1 MILIGSQRSG
11 AMALADHLMNQV
23 ENDHVEVIA
32 MDGFI
37 ADDLHGALEEAHAI
51 SLGTKCQKF
60 LVSVSLNPPE
70 GVVVTNEGFEETADR
85 VAQKLGLDDHPRAIA
100 VHEKNGRRHAHAVWN
115 RIDIDTMTAKELGL
129 YKLKLRDL
137 SKELFLD
144 HGWDLPEGL
153 KTYGKGDPLNFTLEQ
168 WQQAQ
173 RFDVDPREVKQA
185 FHEAWAQSDDRK
197 SLTNALRDR
206 GLYLAKGD
214 RRGFVALDIDGNVY
228 SLSRWSG
235 IKTKDVKARL
245 GDASEMDSVSTVTE
259 WLKTRKTEQ
268 VLGYVRQVK
277 AKHSNEMQPFH
288 DERAE
293 MVAAQRKERDD
304 LKKKQDERWAKE
316 TKQRQDRLN
325 GGLRGL
331 FDRITGAH
339 RKTQR
344 RNERDAVICAHRD
357 QEQRDTL
364 IYAQMAERRRLF
376 DRVKPV
382 RNRHKQERIKIA
394 KTIRGYIRRNVTS
407 GKQINTR
414 NNLTR
419 SKKKGFRPER

>member
-1 MILIGSQRSG
+1 
-11 AMALADHLMNQV
+11 MALADHLMNDI

-32 MDGFI
+32 IDGFM

-51 SLGTKCQKF
+51 SMGTKCQKF

-70 GVVVTNEGFEETADR
+70 GVVVTNEGFEEAADR
-85 VAQKLGLDDHPRAIA
+85 VAQKLGLDDHPRAIV
-100 VHEKNGRRHAHAVWN
+100 VHEKNGRRHAHAVWH
-115 RIDIDTMTAKELGL
+115 RIDTDTMTAKELGL
-129 YKLKLRDL
+129 YKLKLREL

-153 KTYGKGDPLNFTLEQ
+153 CTYGKGDPLNFTLEQ

-173 RFDVDPREVKQA
+173 RLGVDPREMKQA
-185 FHEAWAQSDDRK
+185 FHEAWSQSDDRK
-197 SLTNALRDR
+197 SLMNALRDR

-228 SLSRWSG
+228 SLSRWAG

-245 GDASEMDSVSTVTE
+245 GDASEIVSVSTVTE
-259 WLKTRKTEQ
+259 WLKGRKTEQ

-277 AKHSNEMQPFH
+277 VKHANEMQPLH

-293 MVAAQRKERDD
+293 MVAAQRKNRANLE
-304 LKKKQDERWAKE
+304 KKQDERWAKE
-316 TKQRQDRLN
+316 TKERQDRLN

-344 RNERDAVICAHRD
+344 RNEREAVNCAHRD
-357 QEQRDTL
+357 QEQRNTL
-364 IYAQMAERRRLF
+364 IYAHMAERGSLL
-376 DRVKPV
+376 D
-382 RNRHKQERIKIA
+382 
-394 KTIRGYIRRNVTS
+394 
-407 GKQINTR
+407 
-414 NNLTR
+414 LTCPYFQGH
-419 SKKKGFRPER
+419 S